1 MFYPLIT
8 QYGLSALSY
17 LPSSLLRYS
26 FAGTEWEEVSSQPKN
41 LIGRMLEVEPED
53 RPTIGECLRHEFF
66 QSHSRRNSLAS
77 GSSLAAPQ
85 DPGLMA
91 LRRSLARRRWRVV
104 IIQLRFLARLQR
116 IKVTAE
122 SVCLALASEQP
133 YSHKS
138 VRRVVDGAAFRI
150 YGHWVKRGGSEQNR
164 AAMFQTRPK
173 ADILRQKMEAEAAL
187 SRTSLPLQGVGGS

>member
-1 MFYPLIT
+1 MFYLLIT
-8 QYGLSALSY
+8 RYALSS
-17 LPSSLLRYS
+17 LSNFHSSLLRYS
-26 FAGTEWEEVSSQPKN
+26 FAGTEWAEVSPPPKN

-77 GSSLAAPQ
+77 GSSLATLQ
-85 DPGLMA
+85 DSGLMA
-91 LRRSLARRRWRVV
+91 LRSRLARRRWRVV

-122 SVCLALASEQP
+122 SVCLALASEEP
-133 YSHKS
+133 YSQKA

-173 ADILRQKMEAEAAL
+173 TDVLRLKMEEAAAL
-187 SRTSLPLQGVGGS
+187 SRASLPLQGVGGS